1 MNKHETIEDYHYRLK
16 MLAKASVKPHKE
28 FTYIS
33 KGIAKKVVLKG

>member
-1 MNKHETIEDYHYRLK
+1 MNKHLTIAEENWHLK
-16 MLAKASVKPHKE
+16 QLAKASVKPHKE